1 MENYKPHSAITIV
14 SLGRKDV
21 VAQLPFVTISGRI
34 PRFIKSRDLFVGKT
48 RKQMGLNPKEN
59 DCDSLIEL
67 ASIHFG
73 LVHTFLEEFF
83 PLRLEYYE
91 RRKVSFVFGNR

>member
-48 RKQMGLNPKEN
+48 RKQMGLNPVHILMCPLN
-59 DCDSLIEL
+59 NFLISKTLFSE
-67 ASIHFG
+67 
-73 LVHTFLEEFF
+73 
-83 PLRLEYYE
+83 
-91 RRKVSFVFGNR
+91 